1 MDLFMAN
8 HIYIIWQMKGG
19 RHREDVQRDFLK
31 TYGPGNK
38 IRHASE
44 PRVGVKSIFSKCKGS
59 QVSNMGKNALT
70 VDLWSEKVL
79 IQKLRYIH
87 ENPVRAGLCKYH

>member
-1 MDLFMAN
+1 M
-8 HIYIIWQMKGG
+8 
-19 RHREDVQRDFLK
+19 RFLK
-31 TYGPGNK
+31 TYCPGNK

-44 PRVGVKSIFSKCKGS
+44 PRAGVKSIFSKCKGS